1 MELRMC
7 ICVFVHISVMCIYTY
22 KSFKQQQKLLFID
35 YLFNVHLSGLNV
47 STNNPNFKKNH
58 IWLYDASWYFWVWK
72 TPLSFLLLLFKIVI
86 ASIFNFEID
95 SLEEYPSA
103 TNVET
108 SFICFKPQFYKK
120 SSFYHFLWSRTP

>member
-22 KSFKQQQKLLFID
+22 KSFKQQQKLLFIN

-58 IWLYDASWYFWVWK
+58 IWLYDASWY
-72 TPLSFLLLLFKIVI
+72 L
-86 ASIFNFEID
+86 
-95 SLEEYPSA
+95 
-103 TNVET
+103 
-108 SFICFKPQFYKK
+108 
-120 SSFYHFLWSRTP
+120 